1 MFTICKNS
9 FIDEYKKALNG
20 KNLVIEILMGLR
32 ISGSGQESKIVQS
45 IGNRDDIP
53 PIPVEG
59 EQFKEI
65 EEAEALERLSYV
77 LANLLLKSKR
87 LFS

>member
-9 FIDEYKKALNG
+9 FIDEYKKGTKWEEFSDRDFDGTKDKRLG
-20 KNLVIEILMGLR
+20 TRV
-32 ISGSGQESKIVQS
+32 KIVQS

-65 EEAEALERLSYV
+65 EEAEALE
-77 LANLLLKSKR
+77 KD
-87 LFS
+87 